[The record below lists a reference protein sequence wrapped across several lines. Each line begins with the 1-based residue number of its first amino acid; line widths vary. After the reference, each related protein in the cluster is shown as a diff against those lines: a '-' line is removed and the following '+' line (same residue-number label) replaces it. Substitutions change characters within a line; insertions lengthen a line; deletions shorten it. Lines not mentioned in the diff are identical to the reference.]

1 MDLARVDGVG
11 GVELFGTEYA
21 MRIWLDPKKLKS
33 YNLMPS
39 DINKEITI
47 QNTQA
52 SGGSIGARPQ
62 LKSQELNADVVSRT
76 KLENI
81 KRV

>member
-1 MDLARVDGVG
+1 MISNIKDGLARVDGVG

-39 DINKEITI
+39 DINKEIYDTKYCKHLEEVLV
-47 QNTQA
+47 QD
-52 SGGSIGARPQ
+52 
-62 LKSQELNADVVSRT
+62 LN
-76 KLENI
+76 
-81 KRV
+81 

>member
-1 MDLARVDGVG
+1 MGVG
-11 GVELFGTEYA
+11 GVELFGAEYA

-39 DINKEITI
+39 DIKKEIMI

-52 SGGSIGARPQ
+52 SGGN
-62 LKSQELNADVVSRT
+62 KD
-76 KLENI
+76 
-81 KRV
+81 